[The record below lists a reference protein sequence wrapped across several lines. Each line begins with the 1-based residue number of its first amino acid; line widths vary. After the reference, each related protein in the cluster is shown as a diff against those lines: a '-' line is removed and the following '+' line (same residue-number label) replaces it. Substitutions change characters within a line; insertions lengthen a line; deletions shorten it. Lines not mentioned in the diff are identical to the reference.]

1 MNDAVQLPH
10 LKFGIGQPVHRKEDP
25 RLVRGHGRYAD
36 DIALP
41 GQAFARVV
49 RSSYAHGHLRGI
61 DTSAAQAMPG
71 VLAVYTAADFARA
84 GYGAFVCKLPLKNAD
99 GSPLFAPPRPIF
111 ATERVRFVGEP
122 LAIVVAGDAHTAQDA
137 AELIVPDIEPS
148 AAVSEPEA
156 ALAAAAPRLH
166 DGHSNLCLDWCYGD
180 HGAAERAFA
189 AAAHV
194 ARVRLVNNR
203 IVVAAMETR
212 AAVAEYD
219 AQSDRFTLHVGCQG
233 VFGLRRALAEDLL
246 RIEPERLRVLS
257 YNVGGSFGMKAG
269 AYPEYVGILH
279 AAQALAR
286 PVKWCD
292 ERSGSFVSDQQGRG
306 TIIEGELALDT
317 DGNFLAVRVRTTAD
331 MGAYLT
337 AFGPAMPAINMQK
350 NLPSLYRTPIVAIST
365 RCVFTNTVPVGPY
378 RGAGRPEAN
387 YVMERLVDTAAR
399 ETAHDPA
406 ALRRQ
411 NLIPKEAMPYRAASG
426 FDYDSGDFAAVL
438 DAGLERAD
446 WAGFA
451 ARRQVSES
459 KGKLR
464 GRGLACYL
472 EVTAPPNPE
481 MGGIR
486 FEPGGR
492 VTIVTGTLDYGQGHA
507 SAFAQV
513 LVDRLGL
520 PFELIDLV
528 QGDSDQ
534 LLVGGGTG
542 GSRSIMASG
551 KALVEASA
559 EVIEKGRALAGHF
572 LEAAAA
578 DIEFEAGAFHIA
590 GTDRAIALLDL
601 AARVHRATGLPDDL
615 PQSLDAALITESPP
629 SAFPN
634 GCHVVEVEIDPETGH
649 VRLDRYTA
657 VDDFGTLINP
667 MLAEGQ
673 VHGGV
678 AQGIGQAL
686 LEHAVYDRQGQLL
699 AGSFMDYALP
709 RADAVPPIAVGFH
722 PVPATSNPLGV
733 KGCGEAGVTGALP
746 AVMNAVIDAL
756 ATRGVR
762 HLDMPATPERIWR
775 ALRSAGGA

>member
-1 MNDAVQLPH
+1 MNDAVTMPH

-25 RLVRGHGRYAD
+25 RLLRGQGRYAD

-49 RSSYAHGHLRGI
+49 RSHHAHGRLRGI
-61 DTSAAQAMPG
+61 DAAAALALPG
-71 VLAVYTAADFARA
+71 VLAVYTAADFVCA
-84 GYGAFVCKLPLKNAD
+84 GYGAILCKLPLKNAD

-111 ATERVRFVGEP
+111 ATERVRYVGEP
-122 LAIVVAGDAHTAQDA
+122 LAMVVAETAQGAEDA
-137 AELIVPDIEPS
+137 AELVIPDIEPM
-148 AAVSEPEA
+148 AAVSYPEA
-156 ALAAAAPRLH
+156 ALAADAPRLH
-166 DGHSNLCLDWCYGD
+166 AERTNLCLDWRFGD
-180 HGAAERAFA
+180 DGAAERAFA
-189 AAAHV
+189 EAAHV
-194 ARVRLVNNR
+194 SRVRLVNNR
-203 IVVAAMETR
+203 IVVAAMEPR
-212 AAVAEYD
+212 AAVAEFD
-219 AQSDRFTLHVGCQG
+219 RSSGRFTLHVGCQG

-246 RIEPERLRVLS
+246 RIDPERLRVLS

-279 AAQALAR
+279 AAQALRR

-292 ERSGSFVSDQQGRG
+292 ERSDSFVSDQQGRG
-306 TIIEGELALDT
+306 TIIEGELALDH

-337 AFGPAMPAINMQK
+337 AFGPAMPAVNMQK
-350 NLPSLYRTPIVAIST
+350 NLPSLYRTPVVAIST
-365 RCVFTNTVPVGPY
+365 RCVFTNTVPIGPY

-399 ETAHDPA
+399 DTGRDPTAF
-406 ALRRQ
+406 RRQ
-411 NLIPKEAMPYRAASG
+411 NLIPKHAMPYRAASG
-426 FDYDSGDFAAVL
+426 LDYDSGDFGAVL
-438 DAGLERAD
+438 DAGLEQAD

-451 ARRQVSES
+451 ARREASEA
-459 KGKLR
+459 KGRLR

-486 FEPGGR
+486 FEPDGR

-513 LVDRLGL
+513 LVERLGL

-551 KALVEASA
+551 KALLEASA

-578 DIEFEAGAFHIA
+578 DIEFAAGTFRIA

-601 AARVHRATGLPDDL
+601 AARVRGSTRLPDDL
-615 PQSLDAALITESPP
+615 PHSLDAALITDSPP

-634 GCHVVEVEIDPETGH
+634 GCHVAEVEIDPETGA

-657 VDDFGTLINP
+657 VDDFGTLVNP

-756 ATRGVR
+756 AARGVR

-775 ALRSAGGA
+775 ALQEAGAA